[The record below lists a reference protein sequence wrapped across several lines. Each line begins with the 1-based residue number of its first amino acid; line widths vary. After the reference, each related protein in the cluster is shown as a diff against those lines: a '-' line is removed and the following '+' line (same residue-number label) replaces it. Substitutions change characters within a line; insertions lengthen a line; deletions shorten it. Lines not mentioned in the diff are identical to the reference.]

1 MKKEDQR
8 RNCCTVTAASLSKIA
23 SSLNLI
29 AVRAR
34 PRAQTEPFEAHN
46 TQSLP
51 MARGNSARR
60 PAYFLMAVEQEPTLC
75 IKSQQGYQAE
85 GKRLDREISSQQIC
99 HGTTWSSCGFARH
112 AIAGVGPLDEG
123 RSQIHRS
130 KAGLP
135 MLNMVSLSERRTTA
149 RLSWI

>member
-85 GKRLDREISSQQIC
+85 GKRLDRDLKPTNMSWHDLEQLRIC
-99 HGTTWSSCGFARH
+99 KACNCRRGPAGRGPVAMEHKS
-112 AIAGVGPLDEG
+112 IAPK
-123 RSQIHRS
+123 RACQC
-130 KAGLP
+130 
-135 MLNMVSLSERRTTA
+135 
-149 RLSWI
+149 